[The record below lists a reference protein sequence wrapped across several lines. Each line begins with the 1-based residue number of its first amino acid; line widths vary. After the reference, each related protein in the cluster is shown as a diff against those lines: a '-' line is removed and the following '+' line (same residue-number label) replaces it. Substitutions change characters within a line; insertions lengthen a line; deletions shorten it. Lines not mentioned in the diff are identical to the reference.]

1 MGTSTSSRGPGTNSP
16 LVPPWADSDSQAPLP
31 EPEPQRFRGFR
42 TKLGQFVSDGDR
54 DDLRSALGR
63 YARTAT
69 GGRTVGPRRF
79 GAMARSGGALF
90 DAMAALR
97 DGRDPGVPGID
108 LATLNGRDTDLVIE
122 ALVDALL
129 PPNGDADRIRVA
141 MLEALSEALEGMEE
155 FDSNNITDDII
166 VDMMLAY
173 VTQCIYEQIVL
184 DSRDAFA
191 KAAAAGRVEQAE
203 KAMRE
208 LVRSAADKHM
218 APLLAGNVRTLNGR
232 MVEAVQLRA
241 IADIWAEWEAYD
253 Q

>member
-1 MGTSTSSRGPGTNSP
+1 MGTSTSHPGPGSNSP
-16 LVPPWADSDSQAPLP
+16 LVPSWADSNEQAPQP
-31 EPEPQRFRGFR
+31 EPEGDRFRGFR
-42 TKLGQFVSDGDR
+42 TKLGQFVSGGDHG
-54 DDLRSALGR
+54 DLRSALGR

-69 GGRTVGPRRF
+69 GGRAVGSRRF
-79 GAMARSGGALF
+79 GSMARSGGALF

-97 DGRDPGVPGID
+97 DGRAPDVSGID

-122 ALVDALL
+122 ALVDALV

-141 MLEALSEALEGMEE
+141 MQEALSEALEGMVE
-155 FDSNNITDDII
+155 FDFNQITDDII

-191 KAAAAGRVEQAE
+191 KATSAGRVEQAE

-208 LVRSAADKHM
+208 LVRSATDTYM
-218 APLLAGNVRTLNGR
+218 EPLLTGNVRTLNGR

-241 IADIWAEWEAYD
+241 IADIWAEWEAYN